1 MTTKPCPECNGE
13 GEREFERV
21 HRASA
26 SNPYGDIEGYMAEC
40 DNCHG
45 SGEIED
51 DEEDM
56 LCDRD
61 EYGDWLYERAKDR
74 RMEDEMENSND

>member
-13 GEREFERV
+13 GWREFERV

-45 SGEIED
+45 SGEIEYD
-51 DEEDM
+51 EYDEED
-56 LCDRD
+56 DT
-61 EYGDWLYERAKDR
+61 
-74 RMEDEMENSND
+74 ND